1 MRSGVKVAR
10 SPHKAKDSSSIL
22 LSRNTRK
29 YINWKG
35 DTNMDIIQEI
45 NQNGLTKEQY
55 EKCLKTIIDKKNGI
69 EDIDWQEIVDMYG
82 LPISSVTLRKAN
94 GSIFGGYFVHEYLKR
109 NNCLDN
115 QQNVS
120 ENMLPINNSEVSI
133 NKDGTYSS
141 KKLLTMNEHE
151 SKDPEYLLKA
161 HGFDTDAWEVV
172 SVRNNIRQAIS
183 RDDGV
188 VTLYASFLTARP
200 IKENGI
206 PLNKIEDFFNRLDRN
221 YSLPIVKERYD
232 YLQGDK
238 LLLINI
244 ADLHMNLQSTMMTTR
259 NEYNCDIAEKLFFY
273 VIEDI
278 LTRTQSYNFEEI
290 VFTIGGDMLNGD
302 SLSGTTTKGTPQN
315 NDTHYYDAYERLCA
329 MTIKAIDVLRAKAKV
344 RVVYVPGNHDEQTG
358 FKLAKYVDAWY
369 RNDESVNVD
378 YLPLARKYYKF
389 GKTLLCF
396 AHDADVKTLPM
407 LIADEAREYWSSV
420 DTTEVFLQHL
430 HSENV
435 IMEKYN
441 MRIQRLPT
449 ISAKSKWSTDKGYS
463 SKRQCKTF
471 VFDIE
476 DGLTDILYTPINK
489 L

>member
-1 MRSGVKVAR
+1 MRSGVKVAH
-10 SPHKAKDSSSIL
+10 SPHKARAVVQFYSLAIQEE
-22 LSRNTRK
+22 
-29 YINWKG
+29 YINRKG
-35 DTNMDIIQEI
+35 DTNMDIMQEI

-55 EKCLKTIIDKKNGI
+55 EKCLQTILNKKNEI
-69 EDIDWQEIVDMYG
+69 EDIDWQEIVDVYN
-82 LPISSVTLRKAN
+82 LPVSSVTLRKAN
-94 GSIFGGYFVHEYLKR
+94 GTIFGGAFVAEYYKT
-109 NNCLDN
+109 LDKN
-115 QQNVS
+115 EQTTEVQNIV
-120 ENMLPINNSEVSI
+120 NNSEVSI

-141 KKLLTMNEHE
+141 KRLLAMNEHE

-161 HGFDTDAWEVV
+161 HGFDTDAWEIV

-188 VTLYASFLTARP
+188 VTLYASFLTAKP
-200 IKENGI
+200 IKEDGVS
-206 PLNKIEDFFNRLDRN
+206 LKKIEDFFNRLDRN
-221 YSLPIVKERYD
+221 YSLPKIKERYD

-244 ADLHMNLQSTMMTTR
+244 ADLHLNLQSTMMTTG

-278 LTRTQSYNFEEI
+278 LTRTQTYNFEEI

-344 RVVYVPGNHDEQTG
+344 RVIYVPGNHDEQTG
-358 FKLAKYVDAWY
+358 FKLAKYIDAWY

-378 YLPLARKYYKF
+378 YSPLARKYYKF

-407 LIADEAREYWSSV
+407 LIADEAREYWSSI

-476 DGLTDILYTPINK
+476 DGLTDILYTPIK
-489 L
+489 I